1 VCLFFLC
8 LGQLVFSQDRRRWG
22 LELDRQRERES
33 EKLAASKAPKSLSMS
48 CKVLLALIWFCTLYL
63 FNLYPYFN

>member
-1 VCLFFLC
+1 MCLFFLC

-22 LELDRQRERES
+22 KLAGRERERES

-63 FNLYPYFN
+63 FNLYPCF